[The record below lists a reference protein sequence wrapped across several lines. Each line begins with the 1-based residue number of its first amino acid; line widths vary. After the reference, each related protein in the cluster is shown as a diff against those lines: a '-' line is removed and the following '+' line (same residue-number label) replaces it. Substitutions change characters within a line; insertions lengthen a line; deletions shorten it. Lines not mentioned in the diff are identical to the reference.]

1 MMFSLIIYHWS
12 AMDGHSKREYE
23 FEQFFF
29 PISFLKPATNWSI
42 VYDFQQ
48 NVHVTYHVTY

>member
-1 MMFSLIIYHWS
+1 
-12 AMDGHSKREYE
+12 MDGHSKREYE

-48 NVHVTYHVTY
+48 NGHVTYHATYQRNVYTLKC